1 MTQNR
6 ARKLPLIE
14 PLSAHF
20 WLSGESG
27 ALSIQRCTDCGTWQ
41 HPPLVRCS
49 KCHSAA
55 LAPQP
60 VSGLGIVKSWTV
72 NHQAWQHG
80 IDPTFVFAVIEL
92 AEQAELYVFTNLLC
106 LPDAARSGMDVKVT
120 FEQKDDVWLPLF
132 APVEAGDV

>member
-1 MTQNR
+1 MNAT
-6 ARKLPLIE
+6 RKLPLIE

-20 WLSGESG
+20 WQSGEHG
-27 ALSIQRCTDCGTWQ
+27 RLEIQRCLDCSTWQ

-60 VSGLGIVKSWTV
+60 VSGKGTVKSWTV
-72 NHQAWQHG
+72 NHQAWQRG
-80 IDPTFVFAVIEL
+80 VDPTFVFAVIEL

-106 LPDAARSGMDVKVT
+106 PPEAARSGLAVAVT
-120 FEQKDDVWLPLF
+120 FEQQEDVWIPLF
-132 APVEAGDV
+132 RPVEDSE